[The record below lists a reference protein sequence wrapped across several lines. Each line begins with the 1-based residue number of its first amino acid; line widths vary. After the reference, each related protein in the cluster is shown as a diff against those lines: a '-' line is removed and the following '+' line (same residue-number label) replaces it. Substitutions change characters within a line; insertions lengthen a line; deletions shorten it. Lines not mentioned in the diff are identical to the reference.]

1 MTKKLLVVFTVLI
14 LLTGCKRTKDDS
26 QLVVGMECAYPPF
39 NWVQP
44 EKTDYAVEIENGM
57 YCDGYDVQVAKEIA
71 SGLNKELK
79 IHVNPVFDS
88 LLIDVKNGTIDL
100 IIAGMT
106 DTEERRTAV
115 DFTDVYY
122 NTNLVLMVR
131 KDSPLANATSIQ
143 DFKGVRVAAQIG
155 TVHDIVIDQIEGV
168 KHQLAV
174 KNFPTM
180 TAQLVNNAL
189 DAFVSENVVAEAIA
203 LTNPSLTYISF
214 EEDKGFKIDED
225 MSVSIGL
232 AKNSPL
238 KEDINKILAT
248 LSSEKRTEMM
258 NGAIS
263 RQPNN

>member
-1 MTKKLLVVFTVLI
+1 M
-14 LLTGCKRTKDDS
+14 
-26 QLVVGMECAYPPF
+26 
-39 NWVQP
+39 
-44 EKTDYAVEIENGM
+44 
-57 YCDGYDVQVAKEIA
+57 
-71 SGLNKELK
+71 
-79 IHVNPVFDS
+79 H
-88 LLIDVKNGTIDL
+88 
-100 IIAGMT
+100 
-106 DTEERRTAV
+106 DT
-115 DFTDVYY
+115 
-122 NTNLVLMVR
+122 
-131 KDSPLANATSIQ
+131 
-143 DFKGVRVAAQIG
+143 
-155 TVHDIVIDQIEGV
+155 VIDQIEGV

-214 EEDKGFKIDED
+214 KEGKGFKIDED